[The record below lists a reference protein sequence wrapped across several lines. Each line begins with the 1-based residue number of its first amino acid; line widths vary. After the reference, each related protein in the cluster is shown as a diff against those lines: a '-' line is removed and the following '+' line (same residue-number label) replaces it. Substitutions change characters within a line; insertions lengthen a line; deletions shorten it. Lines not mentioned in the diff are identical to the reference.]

1 MQKLRSG
8 LNRLLCEEEKQKL
21 RFFGG
26 GAGQMEAGRR
36 DGVRLLTGPA
46 GKGPSWDPSAELSE
60 LILL

>member
-26 GAGQMEAGRR
+26 AGQMEAGRR

-46 GKGPSWDPSAELSE
+46 GEGPSWNPSAELSE